1 MKPTKIVK
9 MPPAAE
15 NAIDDPLDAAIA
27 ASFAALEKAGEMDI
41 TKAQRAAIQ
50 RKIIADV
57 VFGVF

>member
-1 MKPTKIVK
+1 MKSAKTVK

-15 NAIDDPLDAAIA
+15 NAIDDPLTAAIA
-27 ASFAALEKAGEMDI
+27 ASFVALERVGEMDL
-41 TKAQRAAIQ
+41 TKAQRATIQ